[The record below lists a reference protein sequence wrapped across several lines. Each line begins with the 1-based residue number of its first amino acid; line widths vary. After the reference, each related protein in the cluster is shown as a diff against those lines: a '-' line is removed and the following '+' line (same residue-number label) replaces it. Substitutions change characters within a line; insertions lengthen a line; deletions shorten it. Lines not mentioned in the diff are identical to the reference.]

1 MERILHKYT
10 EADQSEI
17 TPLEKRLLK
26 GFYVQK
32 ESELKKGDKRML
44 VEKPN
49 SASPDEQTLPLFTTL
64 QNDGE

>member
-1 MERILHKYT
+1 MERILHKYS

-17 TPLEKRLLK
+17 TPLDKRLLK

-32 ESELKKGDKRML
+32 ESELRKGDKRML

-49 SASPDEQTLPLFTTL
+49 SASPD
-64 QNDGE
+64 